1 VWIGGDPPRLQLRLH
16 QLVLVT
22 LLLLIVHLVADDARM
37 SGSVLSSAWTVRS
50 ATTVRSLACVY

>member
-1 VWIGGDPPRLQLRLH
+1 LQLRLH